1 MISKG
6 KLVLKIIVYTGHHQA
21 MLWQTYVAL
30 LTLTVG
36 LEHTIMGQYKFKE
49 TAAERLLYHAW
60 TNFNIKYKKV
70 KYVRPEVDEQPY
82 VVEDDDDDDVEYDQH
97 VDYCTVVNY

>member
-6 KLVLKIIVYTGHHQA
+6 KIVFKIIVYTGYQEA

-30 LTLTVG
+30 LTLAVD
-36 LEHTIMGQYKFKE
+36 LEHTIMGQYRLKE

-60 TNFNIKYKKV
+60 TNFNIKFKQV
-70 KYVRPEVDEQPY
+70 KYVRPEVDEPH
-82 VVEDDDDDDVEYDQH
+82 VVEDDDDDDVEYEHEQH
-97 VDYCTVVNY
+97 VDPVLG